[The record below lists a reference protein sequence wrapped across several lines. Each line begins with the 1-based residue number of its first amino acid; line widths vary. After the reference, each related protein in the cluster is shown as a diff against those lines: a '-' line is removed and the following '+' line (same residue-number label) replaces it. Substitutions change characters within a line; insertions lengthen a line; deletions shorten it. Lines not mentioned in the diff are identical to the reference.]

1 MIMRVIL
8 FLYFSFFTLFIVG
21 KNINNIMPFFYNPVK
36 EEKLYAI
43 LADKVQKVLEM
54 GPSRFELETSA
65 LSRRRHNQLDYGP
78 FISFCVFLF
87 KVLPKRLPKERR
99 AVSLTSTG
107 IYSPCRK
114 EGRKLPHDAIRVEVN
129 LMFFIFRI
137 LFVRKLSSS
146 VRFSTFTLRIMS
158 HSP

>member
-1 MIMRVIL
+1 MSL
-8 FLYFSFFTLFIVG
+8 FSFFTLFIVG

-87 KVLPKRLPKERR
+87 KVFATVAAK
-99 AVSLTSTG
+99 
-107 IYSPCRK
+107 RK
-114 EGRKLPHDAIRVEVN
+114 E
-129 LMFFIFRI
+129 
-137 LFVRKLSSS
+137 SSLINQYGHI
-146 VRFSTFTLRIMS
+146 FSTQERGEEAPS
-158 HSP
+158 